1 MTRIIS
7 IVGGLQPSTPTI
19 GTATDGGTGTSVN
32 VAFTPSTYIGKG
44 TITYTATSSPG
55 GFTGTSA
62 TSPISVT
69 GLTTGTA
76 YTFTVRG
83 TTNYGVTS
91 LTSGSSN
98 SVTPANPDVG
108 VYYPLS
114 AITVGTNAPA
124 LISFTNIPAT
134 YTHLQLRGIARSATT
149 GSGGNFG
156 TYIRINSDSGN
167 NYAFHQLWGNGSSV
181 QASAGTSQNV
191 IYTLHAGPRA
201 GDLANAFSAQII
213 DFLDYANT
221 NKFKT
226 VRTLGGHNL
235 NNTSAQR
242 IALTSGLWRSTSAI
256 SRIDFYVEGNIGQ
269 FTEMAL
275 YGIKG
280 V

>member
-19 GTATDGGTGTSVN
+19 GTATDGGTGTSAN

-76 YTFTVRG
+76 YTFTVVG

-98 SVTPANPDVG
+98 SVTPANPDAG
-108 VYYPLS
+108 AYFPLS
-114 AITVGTNAPA
+114 AITLSADAASITF
-124 LISFTNIPAT
+124 SSIPST
-134 YTHLQLRGIARSATT
+134 YTHLQIRGNVRNTANINEGYRFRFNGDTAGNYSFHRLFGDGSSATAYGEANT
-149 GSGGNFG
+149 SYAGEAASTNSPVPQ
-156 TYIRINSDSGN
+156 TY
-167 NYAFHQLWGNGSSV
+167 AAL
-181 QASAGTSQNV
+181 
-191 IYTLHAGPRA
+191 IY
-201 GDLANAFSAQII
+201 DV
-213 DFLDYANT
+213 LDYANT

-226 VRTLGGHNL
+226 ARGLSGKDTNGGGNVML
-235 NNTSAQR
+235 LSGNWRNTAAINSITIFPTQDSFAQY
-242 IALTSGLWRSTSAI
+242 ST
-256 SRIDFYVEGNIGQ
+256 F
-269 FTEMAL
+269 AL
-275 YGIKG
+275 YGIRG